1 MVLLGWSLLSYADY
15 KRKQMDYPLGGRL
28 ETYASPLAAAVAEE
42 EKKIP
47 RGMLIAL
54 FVIAVI
60 TLAIEIIFVVC
71 GIQMANS
78 VATTFREKV
87 VHYTLAIFMPI
98 PYVGLSVILENKAS
112 QALKQ

>member
-15 KRKQMDYPLGGRL
+15 KRKQMEYPFGGRL

-42 EKKIP
+42 EKKVP
-47 RGMLIAL
+47 RGMLIAF
-54 FVIAVI
+54 FVLGLIV
-60 TLAIEIIFVVC
+60 LAIEIIFIVC
-71 GIQMANS
+71 GLQMANS

-87 VHYTLAIFMPI
+87 VHYTLAVFMPI

-112 QALKQ
+112 LALKK